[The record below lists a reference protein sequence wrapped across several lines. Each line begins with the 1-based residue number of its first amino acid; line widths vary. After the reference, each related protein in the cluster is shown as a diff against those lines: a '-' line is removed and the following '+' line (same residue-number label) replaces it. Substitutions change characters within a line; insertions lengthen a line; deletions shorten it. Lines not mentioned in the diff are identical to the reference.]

1 MDMITR
7 TAIANLKSNR
17 SRNVLIGIAIVLTS
31 TLLTVVPTVIF
42 GMIDLQFA
50 AANEAY
56 PTYHAMFR
64 QVSEENMDKMKE
76 DPELTEVGE
85 REDPAYMIC
94 PNEEVSIP
102 MIYVDQQAASSNR
115 LKLKEGRMPKRS
127 DEIVVSSGLL
137 AVMGLDGEA
146 GSQIEIPFQPVEK
159 GGLGLGQKKEFT
171 IVGMMEDSETEQEKK
186 VYSALISKAFA
197 EELIPEGQHFYRA
210 YFRIAGADKMTVDGI
225 EAKAKAKGEVY
236 GIGEDNIV
244 ENGDYL
250 SANYVDPA
258 LYSGLAVFMV
268 IIVLAGVLTIYSI
281 YYVSMLHKVQEYGKL
296 RAIGATKRQ
305 IRKLVFR
312 EGFAV
317 AAIGIPIGLI
327 LGNAAGILIIHGML
341 QNGMGN
347 ANPLVGYMQ
356 EVLDDSRVSLV
367 KPALLGIAAATAII
381 TVYLSLL
388 RPMQVAGKISPVE
401 AIRYEGMTGK
411 RKKARIRKG
420 YQEMSTTKL
429 MLSNLGRN
437 RKRTAV
443 TIIALG
449 ITGIFFMVAATVLS
463 CMNPKVMAEDAIRG
477 DISIYVDSWDNDAM
491 NSDRELTKI
500 QQHNPMTETLKEQIL
515 DIPGVEEIEEEL
527 YADAVMPEVTDPSSG
542 EDFDTGISGISETEM
557 KDLEKYVKEGSLED
571 TRLKDGTG
579 IILGRGY
586 VSINL
591 HVQVGDRVELEI
603 KDGEDTV
610 TKEFVVVAYTDQP
623 SSLGGG
629 FMLPADTLQSF
640 CKTRLTDEWN
650 LTVYED
656 REGSVEEAVRAVA
669 DKQEFLAVDTYRE
682 QYEQA
687 EMTVGYLCYGGYGL
701 LAVLGFIGI
710 LNLINTMIN
719 SVYVRR
725 RELGMLQAIGL
736 SGRQTGNMLQKEG
749 LFYTAGT
756 LLLSL
761 GIGSAA
767 GYLCYRWAA
776 AEGILSI
783 KVYHYPALP
792 AVILTLIVLAVQILV
807 AFLVNQNF
815 KKTSLIDRI
824 RFA

>member
-1 MDMITR
+1 
-7 TAIANLKSNR
+7 
-17 SRNVLIGIAIVLTS
+17 
-31 TLLTVVPTVIF
+31 
-42 GMIDLQFA
+42 
-50 AANEAY
+50 
-56 PTYHAMFR
+56 
-64 QVSEENMDKMKE
+64 MKE
-76 DPELTEVGE
+76 
-85 REDPAYMIC
+85 
-94 PNEEVSIP
+94 
-102 MIYVDQQAASSNR
+102 
-115 LKLKEGRMPKRS
+115 
-127 DEIVVSSGLL
+127 
-137 AVMGLDGEA
+137 
-146 GSQIEIPFQPVEK
+146 
-159 GGLGLGQKKEFT
+159 
-171 IVGMMEDSETEQEKK
+171 
-186 VYSALISKAFA
+186 
-197 EELIPEGQHFYRA
+197 
-210 YFRIAGADKMTVDGI
+210 
-225 EAKAKAKGEVY
+225 KGEVY

-281 YYVSMLHKVQEYGKL
+281 DHVSMLHKVQEYGKL

-317 AAIGIPIGLI
+317 AAIGIPFGLI

-411 RKKARIRKG
+411 RKKARARKG

-449 ITGIFFMVAATVLS
+449 ITGIFFYGSGDGFKLYESQSYGGKMRF
-463 CMNPKVMAEDAIRG
+463 RG

-491 NSDRELTKI
+491 NPDRELTKI

-527 YADAVMPEVTDPSSG
+527 YADAAMPEVTDPSSG

-579 IILGRGY
+579 IILGRG
-586 VSINL
+586 VCVDQSACTGGRPGGA
-591 HVQVGDRVELEI
+591 GD
-603 KDGEDTV
+603 
-610 TKEFVVVAYTDQP
+610 Q
-623 SSLGGG
+623 
-629 FMLPADTLQSF
+629 
-640 CKTRLTDEWN
+640 
-650 LTVYED
+650 
-656 REGSVEEAVRAVA
+656 
-669 DKQEFLAVDTYRE
+669 
-682 QYEQA
+682 
-687 EMTVGYLCYGGYGL
+687 
-701 LAVLGFIGI
+701 
-710 LNLINTMIN
+710 
-719 SVYVRR
+719 RR
-725 RELGMLQAIGL
+725 RGYCHERICGSGLYRSAIQSWRRLHAPRG
-736 SGRQTGNMLQKEG
+736 
-749 LFYTAGT
+749 Y
-756 LLLSL
+756 
-761 GIGSAA
+761 SA
-767 GYLCYRWAA
+767 
-776 AEGILSI
+776 
-783 KVYHYPALP
+783 K
-792 AVILTLIVLAVQILV
+792 
-807 AFLVNQNF
+807 FL
-815 KKTSLIDRI
+815 
-824 RFA
+824 